1 MQVYSEISKDPSGGS
16 GNEQTKALTGA
27 VNEHFPAL
35 KEWLHC
41 HITITEV

>member
-41 HITITEV
+41 HVTITKV